1 MKTMKILFT
10 LVVFVMMGLTVSAQA
25 KKDTTVIFK
34 VGIHCP
40 SCKAKLDKDMPFEKG
55 IKDYKLNMKDS
66 TVLISFRTDKNSVE
80 ALRAAIERHDVKVVG
95 MCDKDGKL
103 MKRINV
109 AKKEI
114 KKLARE
120 VAARNIIAAVLAG
133 KVVAKKSV
141 MVNATKTASLRRVN
155 VKENVVT
162 IAVPRQV
169 EQTSAARIRKS
180 KEIFL
185 KDTKK
190 R

>member
-1 MKTMKILFT
+1 MFTMKTIKILFS

-80 ALRAAIERHDVKVVG
+80 ALRAAIERHDVKVIG

-103 MKRINV
+103 MKCGK
-109 AKKEI
+109 AHKCCKEGN
-114 KKLARE
+114 KEACKGNCGER
-120 VAARNIIAAVLAG
+120 
-133 KVVAKKSV
+133 KSV
-141 MVNATKTASLRRVN
+141 MVDVTRLALQRRAN

-162 IAVPRQV
+162 IAVPRRV
-169 EQTSAARIRKS
+169 KQTSAARIRKS
-180 KEIFL
+180 KEIL
-185 KDTKK
+185 S
-190 R
+190 

>member
-103 MKRINV
+103 MKCGKAHKCCKEGNKE
-109 AKKEI
+109 ACKGSCGEKKCDSKCDQNCE
-114 KKLARE
+114 
-120 VAARNIIAAVLAG
+120 
-133 KVVAKKSV
+133 
-141 MVNATKTASLRRVN
+141 
-155 VKENVVT
+155 
-162 IAVPRQV
+162 
-169 EQTSAARIRKS
+169 S
-180 KEIFL
+180 KES
-185 KDTKK
+185 KCEGKCGDNCCSKTGKTDECCKNKK
-190 R
+190 K

>member
-80 ALRAAIERHDVKVVG
+80 ALRAEKK
-95 MCDKDGKL
+95 CDGKCDQ
-103 MKRINV
+103 NC
-109 AKKEI
+109 E
-114 KKLARE
+114 
-120 VAARNIIAAVLAG
+120 
-133 KVVAKKSV
+133 
-141 MVNATKTASLRRVN
+141 
-155 VKENVVT
+155 
-162 IAVPRQV
+162 
-169 EQTSAARIRKS
+169 S
-180 KEIFL
+180 KES
-185 KDTKK
+185 KCEGKCGDNCCSKTGKTDECCKNKK
-190 R
+190 K

>member
-34 VGIHCP
+34 IGIHCP

-103 MKRINV
+103 IKGGKAHKCCKEGNKE
-109 AKKEI
+109 ACKGSCGEKHNCSGTCGQSCGEKKCDSKCDQKCE
-114 KKLARE
+114 
-120 VAARNIIAAVLAG
+120 
-133 KVVAKKSV
+133 
-141 MVNATKTASLRRVN
+141 
-155 VKENVVT
+155 
-162 IAVPRQV
+162 
-169 EQTSAARIRKS
+169 S
-180 KEIFL
+180 KES
-185 KDTKK
+185 KCEGKMW
-190 R
+190 